1 MKHLF
6 AIAIFTVVTGSCFSL
21 TMAYKN
27 FTDLSVGHTYDT
39 SDNDVLGH
47 RIGPG
52 GELELV
58 RPIKRAN

>member
-6 AIAIFTVVTGSCFSL
+6 AIAIVAVVAGSCFSL
-21 TMAYKN
+21 TAAYKN
-27 FTDLSVGHTYDT
+27 FTDLSVGHTYDS

-47 RIGPG
+47 RIGPS

-58 RPIKRAN
+58 RPINHVN